1 MNKVALLAIHGMG
14 STQRGFSHELVQ
26 DLTRKMNNHFAEL
39 VVFKEVYYQHILQD
53 NETEVWHKLAGKLRW
68 DALRQFILFGFADAA
83 GLEHRKELPNSAY
96 LQAQLEIARSL
107 YQVSQQ
113 LDNTDKVVVLAHSL
127 GCQVMSCYLW
137 DAAQAAANPENPN
150 VAAGIWRHIQQHAQA
165 IAGKDQLS
173 PEDIQFLQGKRL
185 ALLVTTG
192 CNIPIFVAAHKQ
204 SDIVPFAKPNK
215 DFVWHNYYDK
225 DDVLGWPLAELSPAY
240 GELVTDIRIN
250 AGGGVLGWISKSWNP
265 MSHGEY
271 WEDKDLLKPL
281 ARQLETLAMTGKLPP
296 H

>member
-14 STQRGFSHELVQ
+14 STQRGFSNELVQ
-26 DLTRKMNNHFAEL
+26 DLKRKMHSQFDEL

-83 GLEHRKELPNSAY
+83 GLEHRKELPGSAY
-96 LQAQLEIARSL
+96 QQAQLEIARSL

-113 LDNTDKVVVLAHSL
+113 LDQSDKVVVLAHSL

-137 DAAQAAANPENPN
+137 DAAQAAANPTDPKVN
-150 VAAGIWRHIQQHAQA
+150 AGIWRNIQQHAMD
-165 IAGKDQLS
+165 IAGKAQLNAH
-173 PEDIQFLQGKRL
+173 EVAFLQGKQL
-185 ALLVTTG
+185 SLLVTTG

-204 SDIVPFAKPNK
+204 SDIVPFTKPNT

-240 GELVTDIRIN
+240 GKLVTDIRVN
-250 AGGGVLGWISKSWNP
+250 AGGGVFGWISKSWNP

-271 WEDKDLLKPL
+271 WDDNEVLNPL
-281 ARQLETLAMTGKLPP
+281 AKQLTSLAMTGKLP
-296 H
+296 HH